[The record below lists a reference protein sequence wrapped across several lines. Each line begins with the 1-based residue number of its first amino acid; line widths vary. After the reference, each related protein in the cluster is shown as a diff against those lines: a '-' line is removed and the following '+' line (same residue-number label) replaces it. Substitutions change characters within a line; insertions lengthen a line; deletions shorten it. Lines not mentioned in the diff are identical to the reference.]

1 MNKLS
6 DLLSKRIQ
14 KSSSQDEDEDI
25 SYTTENTPIMG
36 TTGGGSTNITSSS
49 YYYGRKS
56 SSSTSTSNNDNDES
70 YSYSYSKAICTYL
83 KDNYTFVII
92 AFLSLVILALA
103 GENASTNGGKKVVAN
118 LNEDRKSASMI
129 QQRPCQLYIMEDD
142 DSDVYELPSFGNG
155 DTSDDSTGSSSNNNN
170 NGLPKTMN
178 VIQTS
183 LGNPNLH
190 WDEISCLVRRKNDE
204 DMFLQF
210 KKLKN
215 NGQWGWMF
223 GSSSSK
229 SKSTS
234 KNNENDDKEEP
245 IEYGM
250 PSAEIRVNFD
260 TIAHPDRQPILG
272 FGGAFTEASALNYM
286 SLNDEGRNAVVSL
299 LFGKDGLGYSLGRVH
314 MNSCDF
320 SVESYNFDDVDG
332 DFDLTNF
339 DMKVEHD
346 VMSGM
351 IELMLQANGK
361 LQDDWMESG
370 IKIMASPWSPPSWM
384 KTPTDKDPFGALHA
398 VNMTGSAEPN
408 CLREGTGPDSK
419 YAATWALY
427 FSKFLAACK
436 LFY

>member
-6 DLLSKRIQ
+6 DLLSKRIP
-14 KSSSQDEDEDI
+14 KSSSIQEDDEDI

-36 TTGGGSTNITSSS
+36 TTSGGGTNITSSS

-56 SSSTSTSNNDNDES
+56 SSTSTSTSNNE
-70 YSYSYSKAICTYL
+70 SYSKAICTYL
-83 KDNYTFVII
+83 KENYTFVII

-103 GENASTNGGKKVVAN
+103 GENASTKGGNKVVAN
-118 LNEDRKSASMI
+118 LNEDRKSAKMI
-129 QQRPCQLYIMEDD
+129 QQRPCQIYIVDDD
-142 DSDVYELPSFGNG
+142 DSDIYVLPSFGNG
-155 DTSDDSTGSSSNNNN
+155 DSDDDTTSSGSNNSNA
-170 NGLPKTMN
+170 LPKSMN

-190 WDEISCLVRRKNDE
+190 WDDIPCLVRRKND

-223 GSSSSK
+223 GSSSS
-229 SKSTS
+229 SSS
-234 KNNENDDKEEP
+234 KNTKNQNDDQEEP

-286 SLNDEGRNAVVSL
+286 SLNDEGREAVVSL
-299 LFGKDGLGYSLGRVH
+299 LFGKNGLGYSLGRVH
-314 MNSCDF
+314 INSCDF
-320 SVESYNFDDVDG
+320 SVASYNFDDVDG

-361 LQDDWMESG
+361 LQDDWMEGG
-370 IKIMASPWSPPSWM
+370 IKIMASPWSPPAWM

-408 CLREGTGPDSK
+408 CLREGTGPDSR

-436 LFY
+436 FYYFCFFFFS